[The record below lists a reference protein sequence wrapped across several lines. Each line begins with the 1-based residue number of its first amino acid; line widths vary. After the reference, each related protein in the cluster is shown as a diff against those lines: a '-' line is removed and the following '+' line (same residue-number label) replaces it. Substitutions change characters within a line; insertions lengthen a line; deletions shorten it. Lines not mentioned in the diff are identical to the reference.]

1 MSLYGLFYRLFI
13 IVTGLIPYR
22 ALYQIGKL
30 MSWIF
35 YLMPNK
41 HKRISLENLNLV
53 FPELTSKELNKLLRE
68 SLFHSSMNI
77 LECGMVWGSK
87 KYIKD
92 RQFIEVRNFDLIKN
106 SISQNNGV
114 LLFTPHLGNIEIL
127 INYLGSEFETTIP
140 YTKPKNSS
148 LDKVIT
154 KSRNDAGVKMV
165 PADASGIRKILSA
178 LKEKKLV
185 AIASDQVPK
194 KGNGSFS
201 KFFHKEIYSMTLLP
215 KLQEKTDCKVHL
227 MYCERKKNA
236 SGFVIHFKESIDL
249 KHGTQEGIDRMN
261 IEFEKCIMELPGQY
275 AWEYKKFK
283 RTSLQSIYKLSLI
296 HI

>member
-30 MSWIF
+30 MGWIF
-35 YLMPNK
+35 YLTPNK

-92 RQFIEVRNFDLIKN
+92 RQFIEVRNFDLIKD

-165 PADASGIRKILSA
+165 PADARGIRKILSG

-249 KHGTQEGIDRMN
+249 KQGTREGVDRMN

-283 RTSLQSIYKLSLI
+283 RTSLQSIYKR
-296 HI
+296 

>member
-13 IVTGLIPYR
+13 IVTGLIPCR
-22 ALYQIGKL
+22 ALYQMGKL
-30 MSWIF
+30 MGWIF
-35 YLMPNK
+35 YLTPNK

-77 LECGMVWGSK
+77 LECGMVWGAK
-87 KYIKD
+87 TYIKD

-106 SISQNNGV
+106 SILHNKGV

-127 INYLGSEFETTIP
+127 INYLGSEFDTTIP

-148 LDKVIT
+148 LDKIIT

-201 KFFHKEIYSMTLLP
+201 KFFNNEVYSMTLLP
-215 KLQEKTDCKVHL
+215 KLQEKTDCMVHL
-227 MYCERKKNA
+227 MYCERKRNA
-236 SGFVIHFKESIDL
+236 SGFVIHFQESIDL
-249 KHGTQEGIDRMN
+249 KQGTQEGVDRMN

-275 AWEYKKFK
+275 SWEYKKFK
-283 RTSLQSIYKLSLI
+283 RTSLQSIYKR
-296 HI
+296 

>member
-1 MSLYGLFYRLFI
+1 MSLYGLLYRVFLI
-13 IVTGLIPYR
+13 ATELIPYR

-30 MSWIF
+30 MGLIF
-35 YLMPNK
+35 YLTPNK
-41 HKRISLENLNLV
+41 HKRISLENLNLI
-53 FPELTSKELNKLLRE
+53 FPDLTRKELNKLLKE

-77 LECGMVWGSK
+77 LESGMVWGSK

-92 RQFIEVRNFDLIKN
+92 RKFIEVRNFDLIKN
-106 SISQNNGV
+106 SISQNKGV

-127 INYLGSEFETTIP
+127 INYLGSKFEAIIP
-140 YTKPKNSS
+140 YTKPKSNT
-148 LDKVIT
+148 LDRVIT
-154 KSRNDAGVKMV
+154 KSRNEAGVKMV
-165 PADASGIRKILSA
+165 PAVASGIRKILSA
-178 LKEKKLV
+178 LKEKKII

-201 KFFHKEIYSMTLLP
+201 KFFNKEIYSMTLLP

-283 RTSLQSIYKLSLI
+283 RTSLQSIYKR
-296 HI
+296 

>member
-1 MSLYGLFYRLFI
+1 MSLYGLIYRLFLKA
-13 IVTGLIPYR
+13 TELMPYR
-22 ALYQIGKL
+22 ALYQMGRL
-30 MSWIF
+30 MGLIF
-35 YLMPNK
+35 YLTPNK

-53 FPELTSKELNKLLRE
+53 LPDLTRKDLNKLLRE

-77 LECGMVWGSK
+77 LESGMVWGSK

-92 RQFIEVRNFDLIKN
+92 RQFIEVRNFDLLKN
-106 SISQNNGV
+106 SILQNKGV

-127 INYLGSEFETTIP
+127 INYLGSEFDTTIP

-148 LDKVIT
+148 LDKIIT

-165 PADASGIRKILSA
+165 SADASGIRKILSA

-201 KFFHKEIYSMTLLP
+201 KFFNNEIYSMTLLP
-215 KLQEKTDCKVHL
+215 KLQEKTDCMVHL
-227 MYCERKKNA
+227 MYCERKRNA
-236 SGFVIHFKESIDL
+236 SGFVIHFQESIDL
-249 KHGTQEGIDRMN
+249 KQGTQEGVDRMN
-261 IEFEKCIMELPGQY
+261 IEFEKCIMELLGQY
-275 AWEYKKFK
+275 SWEYKKFK
-283 RTSLQSIYKLSLI
+283 RTSLKTIYKK
-296 HI
+296 

>member
-1 MSLYGLFYRLFI
+1 MSLYGLIYRLFLKA
-13 IVTGLIPYR
+13 TELIPYR
-22 ALYQIGKL
+22 ALYQMGRL
-30 MSWIF
+30 MGLIF
-35 YLMPNK
+35 YLTPNK

-53 FPELTSKELNKLLRE
+53 LPDLTRKELNKLLRE

-77 LECGMVWGSK
+77 LESGMVWGSK

-92 RQFIEVRNFDLIKN
+92 RQFIEVRNFDLLKN
-106 SISQNNGV
+106 SILQNKGV

-127 INYLGSEFETTIP
+127 INYLGSEFDTTIP

-148 LDKVIT
+148 LDKIIT

-165 PADASGIRKILSA
+165 PTDASGIRKILSA

-201 KFFHKEIYSMTLLP
+201 KFFNNEIYSMTLLP
-215 KLQEKTDCKVHL
+215 KLQEKTDCMVHL
-227 MYCERKKNA
+227 MYCERKRNA
-236 SGFVIHFKESIDL
+236 SGFVIHFQESIDL
-249 KHGTQEGIDRMN
+249 KQGTQEGVDRMN

-275 AWEYKKFK
+275 SWEYKKFK
-283 RTSLQSIYKLSLI
+283 RTSLQSIYKR
-296 HI
+296 

>member
-30 MSWIF
+30 MGWIF
-35 YLMPNK
+35 YLTPNK

-92 RQFIEVRNFDLIKN
+92 RQFIEVRNFDHIKN

-165 PADASGIRKILSA
+165 PADARGIRKILSG
-178 LKEKKLV
+178 LIEKKLV

-215 KLQEKTDCKVHL
+215 KLQEKTDCEVHL

-249 KHGTQEGIDRMN
+249 KQGTREGVDRMN

-283 RTSLQSIYKLSLI
+283 RTSLQSIYKR
-296 HI
+296 

>member
-22 ALYQIGKL
+22 VLYQIGKL
-30 MSWIF
+30 MGWIF
-35 YLMPNK
+35 YLTPNK

-92 RQFIEVRNFDLIKN
+92 RQFIEVRNFDLIKD

-165 PADASGIRKILSA
+165 PADARGIRKILSG

-249 KHGTQEGIDRMN
+249 KQGTREGVDRMN

-283 RTSLQSIYKLSLI
+283 RTSLQSIYKR
-296 HI
+296 

>member
-1 MSLYGLFYRLFI
+1 MGRLVGL
-13 IVTGLIPYR
+13 
-22 ALYQIGKL
+22 
-30 MSWIF
+30 IF
-35 YLMPNK
+35 YLTPNK
-41 HKRISLENLNLV
+41 HKRITLENLNLV
-53 FPELTSKELNKLLRE
+53 LPDLTRKELNKLLRE

-77 LECGMVWGSK
+77 LESGMVWGSK

-92 RQFIEVRNFDLIKN
+92 RQFIEVRNFDLLKN
-106 SISQNNGV
+106 SILQNKGV

-127 INYLGSEFETTIP
+127 INYLGSEFDTTIP

-148 LDKVIT
+148 LDKIIT

-201 KFFHKEIYSMTLLP
+201 KFFNNEIYSMTLLP
-215 KLQEKTDCKVHL
+215 KLQEKTDCMVHL
-227 MYCERKKNA
+227 MYCERKRNA
-236 SGFVIHFKESIDL
+236 SGFVIHFQESIDL
-249 KHGTQEGIDRMN
+249 KQGTQEGVDRMN
-261 IEFEKCIMELPGQY
+261 IEFEKCIMELLGQY
-275 AWEYKKFK
+275 SWEYKKFK
-283 RTSLQSIYKLSLI
+283 RTSLKTIYKK
-296 HI
+296 

>member
-22 ALYQIGKL
+22 VLYQIGKL
-30 MSWIF
+30 MGWIF
-35 YLMPNK
+35 YLTPNK

-92 RQFIEVRNFDLIKN
+92 RQFIEVRNFDHIKN

-165 PADASGIRKILSA
+165 PADARGIRKILSG

-249 KHGTQEGIDRMN
+249 KQGTREGVDRMN

-283 RTSLQSIYKLSLI
+283 RTSLQSIYKR
-296 HI
+296 

>member
-1 MSLYGLFYRLFI
+1 
-13 IVTGLIPYR
+13 
-22 ALYQIGKL
+22 
-30 MSWIF
+30 
-35 YLMPNK
+35 
-41 HKRISLENLNLV
+41 
-53 FPELTSKELNKLLRE
+53 
-68 SLFHSSMNI
+68 MNI

-165 PADASGIRKILSA
+165 PADARGIRKILSG

-283 RTSLQSIYKLSLI
+283 RTSLQSIYKR
-296 HI
+296 

>member
-22 ALYQIGKL
+22 VLYQIGKL
-30 MSWIF
+30 MGWIF
-35 YLMPNK
+35 YLTPNK

-165 PADASGIRKILSA
+165 PADARGIRKILSG

-249 KHGTQEGIDRMN
+249 KQGTREGVDRMN

-283 RTSLQSIYKLSLI
+283 RTSLQSIYKR
-296 HI
+296 

>member
-1 MSLYGLFYRLFI
+1 MSLYGLIYRLFLKA
-13 IVTGLIPYR
+13 TELMPYR
-22 ALYQIGKL
+22 ALYQMGRL
-30 MSWIF
+30 MGLIF
-35 YLMPNK
+35 YLTPNK

-53 FPELTSKELNKLLRE
+53 LPDLTRKDLNKLLRE

-77 LECGMVWGSK
+77 LESGMVWGSK

-92 RQFIEVRNFDLIKN
+92 RQFIEVRNFDLLKN
-106 SISQNNGV
+106 SILQNKGV

-127 INYLGSEFETTIP
+127 INYLGSEFDTTIP

-148 LDKVIT
+148 LDKIIT

-165 PADASGIRKILSA
+165 PTDASGIRKILSA

-201 KFFHKEIYSMTLLP
+201 KFFNNEVYSMTLLP
-215 KLQEKTDCKVHL
+215 KLQEKTDCMVHL
-227 MYCERKKNA
+227 MYCERKRNA
-236 SGFVIHFKESIDL
+236 SGFVIHFQESIDL
-249 KHGTQEGIDRMN
+249 KQGTQEGVDRMN
-261 IEFEKCIMELPGQY
+261 IEFEKCIMELLGQY
-275 AWEYKKFK
+275 SWEYKKFK
-283 RTSLQSIYKLSLI
+283 RTSLKTIYKK
-296 HI
+296 

>member
-1 MSLYGLFYRLFI
+1 MSPYGLFYRIFL

-30 MSWIF
+30 MGLIF
-35 YLMPNK
+35 YLTPNK

-87 KYIKD
+87 NYIRD
-92 RQFIEVRNFDLIKN
+92 RQFIEVRNFNLIKN
-106 SISQNNGV
+106 SISQNKGV

-148 LDKVIT
+148 LDKIIT
-154 KSRNDAGVKMV
+154 KSRNDTGVKMV
-165 PADASGIRKILSA
+165 PADARGIRKILFA

-201 KFFHKEIYSMTLLP
+201 KFFNKEIYSMTLLP

-227 MYCERKKNA
+227 MYCERKRNA

-249 KHGTQEGIDRMN
+249 KQGSQEGIDRMN
-261 IEFEKCIMELPGQY
+261 IEFEKCIIELPGQY
-275 AWEYKKFK
+275 SWEYKKFK
-283 RTSLQSIYKLSLI
+283 RTSLQSIYKR
-296 HI
+296 

>member
-13 IVTGLIPYR
+13 IVTGLIPYK

-30 MSWIF
+30 MCWIF
-35 YLMPNK
+35 YLTPNK

-87 KYIKD
+87 KYIED
-92 RQFIEVRNFDLIKN
+92 RQFIEVRNFDHIKN

-165 PADASGIRKILSA
+165 PADARGIRKILSS

-194 KGNGSFS
+194 KGNGTFS
-201 KFFHKEIYSMTLLP
+201 KFFHKEIYSMPLLP

-249 KHGTQEGIDRMN
+249 KQGTREGVDRMN

-283 RTSLQSIYKLSLI
+283 KTSLQSIYKR
-296 HI
+296 

>member
-13 IVTGLIPYR
+13 IVTGRIPYR
-22 ALYQIGKL
+22 VLYQIGKL
-30 MSWIF
+30 MGWIF
-35 YLMPNK
+35 YLTPNK

-165 PADASGIRKILSA
+165 PADARGIRKILSG

-201 KFFHKEIYSMTLLP
+201 KFFNNEIYSMTLLP
-215 KLQEKTDCKVHL
+215 KLQEKTDCMVHL

-249 KHGTQEGIDRMN
+249 KQGTREGIDRMN

-283 RTSLQSIYKLSLI
+283 RTSLQSIYKR
-296 HI
+296 

>member
-30 MSWIF
+30 MGWIF
-35 YLMPNK
+35 YLTPNK

-53 FPELTSKELNKLLRE
+53 FPELTSKELSKLLRE

-92 RQFIEVRNFDLIKN
+92 RQFIEVRNFDHIKK

-165 PADASGIRKILSA
+165 PADARGIRKILSG

-249 KHGTQEGIDRMN
+249 KQGTREGVDRMN

-283 RTSLQSIYKLSLI
+283 RTSLQSIYKR
-296 HI
+296 

>member
-1 MSLYGLFYRLFI
+1 MGRLMGL
-13 IVTGLIPYR
+13 
-22 ALYQIGKL
+22 
-30 MSWIF
+30 IF
-35 YLMPNK
+35 YLTPNK

-53 FPELTSKELNKLLRE
+53 LPDLTRKELNKLLRE

-92 RQFIEVRNFDLIKN
+92 RQFIEVRNFDLLKN
-106 SISQNNGV
+106 SILQNKGV

-127 INYLGSEFETTIP
+127 INYLGSEFDTTIP

-148 LDKVIT
+148 LDKIIT

-165 PADASGIRKILSA
+165 PTDASGIRKILSA

-201 KFFHKEIYSMTLLP
+201 KFFNNEIYSMTLLP
-215 KLQEKTDCKVHL
+215 KLQEKTDCMVHL
-227 MYCERKKNA
+227 MYCERKRNA
-236 SGFVIHFKESIDL
+236 SGFVIHFQESIDL
-249 KHGTQEGIDRMN
+249 KQGTQEGVDRMN
-261 IEFEKCIMELPGQY
+261 IEFEKCIMELLGQY
-275 AWEYKKFK
+275 SWEYKKFK
-283 RTSLQSIYKLSLI
+283 RTSLKTIYKK
-296 HI
+296 

>member
-13 IVTGLIPYR
+13 IVTGLIQYR

-30 MSWIF
+30 MGLIF
-35 YLMPNK
+35 YLTPNK

-92 RQFIEVRNFDLIKN
+92 RQFIEVRNFDLIKD

-127 INYLGSEFETTIP
+127 INYLGSEFDTTIP

-148 LDKVIT
+148 LDKIIT
-154 KSRNDAGVKMV
+154 KSRNDAGVKMA
-165 PADASGIRKILSA
+165 PADARGIRKILSG

-249 KHGTQEGIDRMN
+249 KQGTREGVDRMN

-283 RTSLQSIYKLSLI
+283 RTSLQSIYKR
-296 HI
+296 

>member
-30 MSWIF
+30 MGWIF
-35 YLMPNK
+35 YLTPNK

-165 PADASGIRKILSA
+165 PADARGIRKILSG

-194 KGNGSFS
+194 KGNGGFS

-249 KHGTQEGIDRMN
+249 KQGTREGVDRMN

-283 RTSLQSIYKLSLI
+283 RTSLQSIYKR
-296 HI
+296 

>member
-1 MSLYGLFYRLFI
+1 MSPYGLFYRIFL
-13 IVTGLIPYR
+13 IVSGLIPYR

-30 MSWIF
+30 MGLIF
-35 YLMPNK
+35 YLTPNK

-53 FPELTSKELNKLLRE
+53 FPELTRKELNKLLRE

-87 KYIKD
+87 NYIRD

-106 SISQNNGV
+106 SISQNKGV

-127 INYLGSEFETTIP
+127 INYLGSEFDTTIP

-148 LDKVIT
+148 LDKIIT

-165 PADASGIRKILSA
+165 PTDASGIRKILSA

-201 KFFHKEIYSMTLLP
+201 KFFNKEIYSMTLLP

-227 MYCERKKNA
+227 MYCERKRNA

-249 KHGTQEGIDRMN
+249 KQGSQEGIDRMN
-261 IEFEKCIMELPGQY
+261 IEFEKCIMELLGQY
-275 AWEYKKFK
+275 SWEYKKFK
-283 RTSLQSIYKLSLI
+283 RTSLKTIYKK
-296 HI
+296 

>member
-30 MSWIF
+30 MGWIF
-35 YLMPNK
+35 YLTPNK

-92 RQFIEVRNFDLIKN
+92 RQFIEVRNFDHIKN

-148 LDKVIT
+148 LDRVIT

-178 LKEKKLV
+178 LKEKKLI

-194 KGNGSFS
+194 KGNGNFS
-201 KFFHKEIYSMTLLP
+201 KFFNREIYSMTLLP

-227 MYCERKKNA
+227 MYCERKRNA

-249 KHGTQEGIDRMN
+249 KQGTQEGIDRMN
-261 IEFEKCIMELPGQY
+261 IEFEKCIMELLGQY
-275 AWEYKKFK
+275 SWEYKKFK
-283 RTSLQSIYKLSLI
+283 RTSLKTIYKK
-296 HI
+296 

>member
-1 MSLYGLFYRLFI
+1 MSLYGLIYRLFLKA
-13 IVTGLIPYR
+13 TELIPYR
-22 ALYQIGKL
+22 ALYQMGRL
-30 MSWIF
+30 MGLIF
-35 YLMPNK
+35 YLTPNK

-53 FPELTSKELNKLLRE
+53 LPDLTRKELNKLLRE

-77 LECGMVWGSK
+77 LESGMVWGSK

-92 RQFIEVRNFDLIKN
+92 RQFIEVRNFDLLKN
-106 SISQNNGV
+106 SILQNKGV

-127 INYLGSEFETTIP
+127 INYLGSEFDTTIP

-148 LDKVIT
+148 LDKIIT

-165 PADASGIRKILSA
+165 PTDASGIRKILSA

-201 KFFHKEIYSMTLLP
+201 KFFNNEIYSMTLLP
-215 KLQEKTDCKVHL
+215 KLQEKTDCMVHL
-227 MYCERKKNA
+227 MYCERKRNA
-236 SGFVIHFKESIDL
+236 SGFVIHFQESIDL
-249 KHGTQEGIDRMN
+249 KQGTQEGVDRMN
-261 IEFEKCIMELPGQY
+261 IEFEKCIMELPEQY
-275 AWEYKKFK
+275 SWEYKKFK
-283 RTSLQSIYKLSLI
+283 RSRLKAIYKR
-296 HI
+296 

>member
-30 MSWIF
+30 MGWIF
-35 YLMPNK
+35 YLTPNK

-77 LECGMVWGSK
+77 LESGMVWGSK

-92 RQFIEVRNFDLIKN
+92 RHFIEVKNFELLKN
-106 SISQNNGV
+106 SILQNKGV

-127 INYLGSEFETTIP
+127 INYLGSEFDTTIP

-148 LDKVIT
+148 LDKIIT

-201 KFFHKEIYSMTLLP
+201 KFFNNEIYSMTLLP
-215 KLQEKTDCKVHL
+215 KLQEKTDCMVHL
-227 MYCERKKNA
+227 MYCERKRNA
-236 SGFVIHFKESIDL
+236 SGFVFISMKV
-249 KHGTQEGIDRMN
+249 
-261 IEFEKCIMELPGQY
+261 
-275 AWEYKKFK
+275 
-283 RTSLQSIYKLSLI
+283 LI
-296 HI
+296 

>member
-1 MSLYGLFYRLFI
+1 MSLYGLIYRLFLKA
-13 IVTGLIPYR
+13 TELIPYR
-22 ALYQIGKL
+22 ALYQMGKL
-30 MSWIF
+30 MGLIF
-35 YLMPNK
+35 YLTPNK

-53 FPELTSKELNKLLRE
+53 LPDLTRKELNKLLRE

-77 LECGMVWGSK
+77 LESGMVWGSK

-92 RQFIEVRNFDLIKN
+92 RQFIEVRNFDLLKN
-106 SISQNNGV
+106 SILQNKGV

-127 INYLGSEFETTIP
+127 INYLGSEFDTTIP

-148 LDKVIT
+148 LDKIIT

-165 PADASGIRKILSA
+165 PADVSGIRKILSA

-201 KFFHKEIYSMTLLP
+201 KFFNNEIYSMTLLP
-215 KLQEKTDCKVHL
+215 KLQEKTDCIVHL
-227 MYCERKKNA
+227 MYCERKRNA
-236 SGFVIHFKESIDL
+236 SGFVIHFQESIDL
-249 KHGTQEGIDRMN
+249 KHGTQEGVDRMN
-261 IEFEKCIMELPGQY
+261 IEFEKCIMELLGQY
-275 AWEYKKFK
+275 SWEYKKFK
-283 RTSLQSIYKLSLI
+283 RTSLKTIYKK
-296 HI
+296 

>member
-30 MSWIF
+30 MGWIF
-35 YLMPNK
+35 YLTPNK
-41 HKRISLENLNLV
+41 HKRISLKNLNLV
-53 FPELTSKELNKLLRE
+53 FPELTRKELNKLLRE

-92 RQFIEVRNFDLIKN
+92 RQFIEVRNFDHIKN

-165 PADASGIRKILSA
+165 PADARGIRKILSG

-249 KHGTQEGIDRMN
+249 KQGTREGIDRMN
-261 IEFEKCIMELPGQY
+261 IEFEKCIMNIPGQY
-275 AWEYKKFK
+275 SWEYKKFK
-283 RTSLQSIYKLSLI
+283 RTGSGHIY
-296 HI
+296 

>member
-1 MSLYGLFYRLFI
+1 MSLYGLFYRIFLI
-13 IVTGLIPYR
+13 ATELIPYR
-22 ALYQIGKL
+22 VLYQIGKL
-30 MSWIF
+30 MGLIF
-35 YLMPNK
+35 YLTPNK
-41 HKRISLENLNLV
+41 HKRISFENLNFV
-53 FPELTSKELNKLLRE
+53 FPDLARRELNKLLRE
-68 SLFHSSMNI
+68 SLFHSSMNV
-77 LECGMVWGSK
+77 LESGMVWGSK

-106 SISQNNGV
+106 SILQNKGV

-127 INYLGSEFETTIP
+127 INYLGSEFEVTIP
-140 YTKPKNSS
+140 YTKLKNSS

-165 PADASGIRKILSA
+165 PADASGIRKILST
-178 LKEKKLV
+178 LKEKKIV

-201 KFFHKEIYSMTLLP
+201 KFFNKEIYSMKLLP

-227 MYCERKKNA
+227 MYCERKRNA
-236 SGFVIHFKESIDL
+236 SGFIIHFQESMDL
-249 KHGTQEGIDRMN
+249 KQGTQEGVDRMN

-275 AWEYKKFK
+275 SWEYKKFK
-283 RTSLQSIYKLSLI
+283 RTSLKSIYKK
-296 HI
+296 